1 MELRCS
7 TIQGLQQNLHRL
19 IFININ
25 FWFNRIVYAE
35 SYTITTYVKSTEMFN
50 YYEPNIS
57 NDLEHSIDV
66 LNITEPEGIQNTIN
80 VIIVICDW
88 DLFKFLDISCKLQ

>member
-1 MELRCS
+1 
-7 TIQGLQQNLHRL
+7 
-19 IFININ
+19 
-25 FWFNRIVYAE
+25 
-35 SYTITTYVKSTEMFN
+35 MFN

-57 NDLEHSIDV
+57 NDFEHSIDV

-80 VIIVICDW
+80 GIIVICDW